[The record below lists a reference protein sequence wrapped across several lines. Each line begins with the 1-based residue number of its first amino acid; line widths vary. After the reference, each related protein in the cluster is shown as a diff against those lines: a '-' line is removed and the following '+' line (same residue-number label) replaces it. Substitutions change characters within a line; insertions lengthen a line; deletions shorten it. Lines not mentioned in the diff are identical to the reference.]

1 MTVGFEIKVDL
12 DNGGKFAQDVTILAS
27 EGNMLQLDVID
38 DMLTIEALLVS
49 SERNSDMRGLTSY

>member
-1 MTVGFEIKVDL
+1 MTVGFEIKVDH

-27 EGNMLQLDVID
+27 EGNMLKLDVID